1 MPLVLGVD
9 SSTQSTKVEVRDADD
24 GTLVATGRAPHPA
37 VRPPRSEQPPRAWWD
52 ALGAAIAATHC
63 RSFAAMAIA
72 GQQHG
77 MVLLDRSGTVLRDAK
92 LWNDTESADVAAAL
106 TREMEPDRWAQA
118 VGSVPLAAFTIAK
131 LAWLAANEPS
141 VLTKVAS
148 VLLPHDYL
156 DHRLTG
162 ELTTDRGDASG
173 TGYFDP
179 AAGRWRADI
188 LERFVGPGP
197 WVPRL
202 PRVLG
207 PLEPIGYASKQGTES
222 LGLVGAPLVGPGTG
236 DNMAAA
242 LGIALEPGDVAI
254 SLGTSGTVFTTHAHP
269 TADPSGIVAGFADA
283 TGQYLPLVCTLNA
296 TRITATIATWLGVSE
311 VELDRI
317 ASHGPTGSGRVVL
330 VPYFDGERT
339 PNRPGATGTL
349 LGLDTATTREQIAR
363 AAFEG
368 VACGLLDGFD
378 ALVVETG
385 LRPERVVLVGGG
397 TRSPAYRKAI
407 ADLSGLPVLL
417 PSHGE
422 HVALGACVQAAAIL
436 SNRSLNEIQQ
446 AWGLR
451 QGITVPPDI
460 EVDGDAVRRRYR
472 AAIRESD
479 NQE

>member
-1 MPLVLGVD
+1 
-9 SSTQSTKVEVRDADD
+9 
-24 GTLVATGRAPHPA
+24 
-37 VRPPRSEQPPRAWWD
+37 
-52 ALGAAIAATHC
+52 
-63 RSFAAMAIA
+63 MAIA

-77 MVLLDRSGTVLRDAK
+77 MVLLDRSGAVLRDAK
-92 LWNDTESADVAAAL
+92 LWNDTESAGAAAKL

-131 LAWLAANEPS
+131 LAWLAANEPK
-141 VLTKVAS
+141 VLAEVAS

-179 AAGRWRADI
+179 VTGDWRADL

-207 PLEPIGYASKQGTES
+207 PLDPIGHTSKHGAES
-222 LGLVGAPLVGPGTG
+222 LGLTATPLVGPGTG

-242 LGIALEPGDVAI
+242 LGIALAPGDVAI
-254 SLGTSGTVFTTHAHP
+254 SLGTSGTVFATHAHP
-269 TADPSGIVAGFADA
+269 TADASGIVAGFADA

-296 TRITATIATWLGVSE
+296 TRVTATVATWLGVSE
-311 VELDRI
+311 GGLDQL
-317 ASHGPTGSGRVVL
+317 AADGPTCSGRVVL
-330 VPYFDGERT
+330 VPYLDGERT

-349 LGLDTATTREQIAR
+349 LGLDTGTTREQIAR

-368 VACGLLDGFD
+368 VACGLLDGLD
-378 ALVVETG
+378 ALVAEAG
-385 LRPERVVLVGGG
+385 LKPERIVLVGGG
-397 TRSPAYRKAI
+397 AKSTAYRKAI

-417 PSHGE
+417 PAHDE

-436 SNRSLNEIQQ
+436 SGRSISETQQ
-446 AWGLR
+446 SWGLGR
-451 QGITVPPDI
+451 GIPTAPDL
-460 EVDGDAVRRRYR
+460 ELDRGVVRRRYH
-472 AAIRESD
+472 AAIHSGTTR
-479 NQE
+479 